1 MQSSLRANTDRAL
14 TVTVRRSI
22 ITILGIFA
30 LSIITIV
37 IFSKGKYGSHRDRAK
52 IHHQHHYRCRQYR
65 HQSRHHHNLRV
76 PRGQTQLSPDRVTCQ
91 AFAPPP
97 TFSHDLV
104 SAQGGEIKIIITI
117 TIAVTVTIVIIFTR
131 LAQGNEMKIQKVFE
145 AFEQFRLGEENIA
158 HLVTQL
164 EASLMQ
170 VIYCNWASIIESAG
184 QSL

>member
-1 MQSSLRANTDRAL
+1 M
-14 TVTVRRSI
+14 
-22 ITILGIFA
+22 
-30 LSIITIV
+30 
-37 IFSKGKYGSHRDRAK
+37 
-52 IHHQHHYRCRQYR
+52 
-65 HQSRHHHNLRV
+65 
-76 PRGQTQLSPDRVTCQ
+76 
-91 AFAPPP
+91 
-97 TFSHDLV
+97 V

-117 TIAVTVTIVIIFTR
+117 TIAVTVTIVIIFTRLAQGDEIKIIITIATAVTIVIIFTR

>member
-1 MQSSLRANTDRAL
+1 MTERKF
-14 TVTVRRSI
+14 I
-22 ITILGIFA
+22 IN
-30 LSIITIV
+30 IIIVVVTIV
-37 IFSKGKYGSHRDRAK
+37 IRVVITIISVFPEGKQSSHR
-52 IHHQHHYRCRQYR
+52 
-65 HQSRHHHNLRV
+65 
-76 PRGQTQLSPDRVTCQ
+76 DRVTCQ

-131 LAQGNEMKIQKVFE
+131 LAQGDEIKIIITITVTIVIIFTRPAQGNEMKIQKVFE

>member
-1 MQSSLRANTDRAL
+1 M
-14 TVTVRRSI
+14 TVRKFI
-22 ITILGIFA
+22 IN
-30 LSIITIV
+30 IIIVVVTIV
-37 IFSKGKYGSHRDRAK
+37 IRVVITIISAFPEGKHSSHR
-52 IHHQHHYRCRQYR
+52 
-65 HQSRHHHNLRV
+65 
-76 PRGQTQLSPDRVTCQ
+76 DRVTCQ
-91 AFAPPP
+91 AFAPPQ

>member
-1 MQSSLRANTDRAL
+1 MTERKF
-14 TVTVRRSI
+14 I
-22 ITILGIFA
+22 IN
-30 LSIITIV
+30 IIIVVVTIV
-37 IFSKGKYGSHRDRAK
+37 IRVVITIISAFPEGKHSSH
-52 IHHQHHYRCRQYR
+52 
-65 HQSRHHHNLRV
+65 
-76 PRGQTQLSPDRVTCQ
+76 GDRVTCQ

-104 SAQGGEIKIIITI
+104 SAQGGEIKIITTI
-117 TIAVTVTIVIIFTR
+117 TTAVTIMIIFTR
-131 LAQGNEMKIQKVFE
+131 PAQGNEMKIQKVFE

>member
-1 MQSSLRANTDRAL
+1 M
-14 TVTVRRSI
+14 TVRKFIINIIIVVVNIVIRVV
-22 ITILGIFA
+22 ITIISAFPE
-30 LSIITIV
+30 
-37 IFSKGKYGSHRDRAK
+37 GKHSSHR
-52 IHHQHHYRCRQYR
+52 
-65 HQSRHHHNLRV
+65 
-76 PRGQTQLSPDRVTCQ
+76 DRVTCQ

-117 TIAVTVTIVIIFTR
+117 TTAVTIMIIFTR
-131 LAQGNEMKIQKVFE
+131 PAQGNEMKIQKVFE

>member
-1 MQSSLRANTDRAL
+1 M
-14 TVTVRRSI
+14 TVRKFI
-22 ITILGIFA
+22 IN
-30 LSIITIV
+30 IIIVVVTIV
-37 IFSKGKYGSHRDRAK
+37 IRVVITIISAFPEGKHSSHR
-52 IHHQHHYRCRQYR
+52 
-65 HQSRHHHNLRV
+65 
-76 PRGQTQLSPDRVTCQ
+76 DRVTCQ

-117 TIAVTVTIVIIFTR
+117 TTAVTIMIIFTR
-131 LAQGNEMKIQKVFE
+131 PAQGNEMKIQKVFE

>member
-1 MQSSLRANTDRAL
+1 M
-14 TVTVRRSI
+14 TVRKFI
-22 ITILGIFA
+22 IN
-30 LSIITIV
+30 IIIVVVTIV
-37 IFSKGKYGSHRDRAK
+37 IRVVITIISAFPEGKHSSHR
-52 IHHQHHYRCRQYR
+52 
-65 HQSRHHHNLRV
+65 
-76 PRGQTQLSPDRVTCQ
+76 DRVTCQ

-104 SAQGGEIKIIITI
+104 SAQGYEIKIITTI
-117 TIAVTVTIVIIFTR
+117 TTAVTIMIIFTR
-131 LAQGNEMKIQKVFE
+131 PAQGNEMKIQKVFE